1 MERLV
6 ERCAGLDVHKDS
18 VVACVRVPG
27 EDGERRQETRSFR
40 TTTQG
45 LLVLLDWLR
54 SWGVTRVGMES
65 TGVYWRPIYYVLEDY
80 FDCWLLNAR
89 HLRNVAVG

>member
-1 MERLV
+1 M
-6 ERCAGLDVHKDS
+6 
-18 VVACVRVPG
+18 ACVRVPG

-80 FDCWLLNAR
+80 WTSPPS
-89 HLRNVAVG
+89 V

>member
-6 ERCAGLDVHKDS
+6 ERCACLDVHKDS
-18 VVACVRVPG
+18 VVACVGVPG

-54 SWGVTRVGMES
+54 SWGSRASGWNRPAFIGGPSITCQRTTS
-65 TGVYWRPIYYVLEDY
+65 TAG
-80 FDCWLLNAR
+80 C
-89 HLRNVAVG
+89 

>member
-27 EDGERRQETRSFR
+27 EGGERRQETRSFR

-45 LLVLLDWLR
+45 LLVLLDW
-54 SWGVTRVGMES
+54 
-65 TGVYWRPIYYVLEDY
+65 
-80 FDCWLLNAR
+80 
-89 HLRNVAVG
+89 

>member
-1 MERLV
+1 MQRLV

-40 TTTQG
+40 TTTQTS
-45 LLVLLDWLR
+45 VAWR
-54 SWGVTRVGMES
+54 SPRPVS
-65 TGVYWRPIYYVLEDY
+65 TSAGGR
-80 FDCWLLNAR
+80 
-89 HLRNVAVG
+89 